1 MSPRDPL
8 VSAFTLLGLQVHTA
22 MPSFLCECW
31 RVNSGPSICAVS
43 AFSTES
49 SLQIRN
55 HKKQELNWSVTW
67 KTQSRLRYYFPPS
80 LLSQSASPELP
91 QAAAHIEG
99 HLKPAWLQ
107 QTFGYDP
114 YTYSYPPASQTAV
127 KLCVSTVSLPMAGAL
142 GKMTPLGHKKRH
154 TVREFC
160 HKP

>member
-31 RVNSGPSICAVS
+31 RVNSGPSIYAAS

-49 SLQIRN
+49 SLQTRN

-127 KLCVSTVSLPMAGAL
+127 NYVSLLLVCQWL
-142 GKMTPLGHKKRH
+142 GRWGK
-154 TVREFC
+154 
-160 HKP
+160 